1 MARAEDVADLT
12 LSGLQPALIANE
24 LGISLDATLGY
35 LERAVGRALI
45 RRSDIC
51 FTLPLSVRESPTTV
65 EERQVMVRFGNAA
78 HALGDMYQDLRGIEC
93 SLHSQI
99 FELLVHKFGP
109 NESGWWLMGIPQ
121 LVREKCQQRRES
133 DPQRLDPYCYT
144 NLIDLHNVLDM
155 SWSVLSP
162 LAGELQKDKGRFLDA
177 LKQLNKIRNMVMHP
191 ARGVTPDE
199 ADFDF
204 VSKFRRDLARNEA
217 FPEPGPGP
225 NESEE
230 GANKS
235 NTIRLVSSR

>member
-12 LSGLQPALIANE
+12 LNGLQPALIADE

-65 EERQVMVRFGNAA
+65 EERQVMERFGNAA

-99 FELLVHKFGP
+99 LELLAHKFGP
-109 NESGWWLMGIPQ
+109 DESGWWLMGIPEP
-121 LVREKCQQRRES
+121 VRAECQQRRES

-144 NLIDLHNVLDM
+144 DLLHLHNILDK

-162 LAGELQKDKGRFLDA
+162 LAGELQKDKRKFLDA

-191 ARGVTPDE
+191 ARGVIPDE

-204 VSKFRRDLARNEA
+204 VSKFRRDLVRNEA
-217 FPEPGPGP
+217 FPGPEPS
-225 NESEE
+225 ESKE
-230 GANKS
+230 GANTS